1 MLAFLMAWMINEFP
15 RYLRTFLT
23 LIFYTPALV
32 GNAYFIWQV
41 LFSSDSYGYLNNM
54 LITLGLITE
63 PINWFQNTQYNF
75 TVITIV
81 QLWMSLGVSFLAN
94 IAGLQNVSAELY
106 EAGAID
112 GIRTRWHELWYITLP
127 SMKSILLFGA
137 VMQIQ
142 SSFSISGIVTTLAGY
157 PSVNNSV
164 DTLVSY
170 ISDVGIVRYEMG
182 YASALSVFLF
192 VLVLGFRYLIGGLLN
207 LIDKGD

>member
-1 MLAFLMAWMINEFP
+1 MSKINNNSKRRINAAEGFSFFFISLPFMVLFFLFNVLPVLSSVTLSFFDYDTVSKPLFTGLENYLRMVSSDGVFEKVLGNTLKFSIVTGPLSFMLAFLMAWMINEFP

-54 LITLGLITE
+54 LISLGLITE

-94 IAGLQNVSAELY
+94 IAGLQNVSA
-106 EAGAID
+106 
-112 GIRTRWHELWYITLP
+112 
-127 SMKSILLFGA
+127 
-137 VMQIQ
+137 
-142 SSFSISGIVTTLAGY
+142 
-157 PSVNNSV
+157 
-164 DTLVSY
+164 
-170 ISDVGIVRYEMG
+170 
-182 YASALSVFLF
+182 
-192 VLVLGFRYLIGGLLN
+192 
-207 LIDKGD
+207 